1 MSGAPFLRRSKH
13 SIVQG
18 RSSDSSRMRRL
29 PGFHQWL
36 GLPHPFMP
44 STGGTHSSGNCCRFT
59 RHSLLIPR
67 EGETIAGTKIGF
79 SRREANESGGIFVRR
94 VRKSLKK
101 PFRPR
106 PAVFG
111 RPPSIFG
118 THFAITSINCG
129 TATAVRFLH
138 LFKFGLVVLGGQPPG
153 AAGNRDDSLLFFC
166 VSRNAEPKRRRT
178 GPETQQPSIAFIRAA
193 QNRTGNEATVHRPP

>member
-1 MSGAPFLRRSKH
+1 MQHTKSLYRRFAILIFIGFPAERSPACIKYAVLQTNCGLV
-13 SIVQG
+13 IVNDPN
-18 RSSDSSRMRRL
+18 RFSFERLPPKLRMRRF
-29 PGFHQWL
+29 PC
-36 GLPHPFMP
+36 
-44 STGGTHSSGNCCRFT
+44 SARSRK
-59 RHSLLIPR
+59 
-67 EGETIAGTKIGF
+67 KIGF
-79 SRREANESGGIFVRR
+79 SRQEANESGGIFVRR

-166 VSRNAEPKRRRT
+166 VSRNAEPDRKRGNRPSPPKTRFLSGRVRT
-178 GPETQQPSIAFIRAA
+178 
-193 QNRTGNEATVHRPP
+193 PP

>member
-1 MSGAPFLRRSKH
+1 MPQRKSPCGRDSQQRELLPIHTAFPFNS
-13 SIVQG
+13 
-18 RSSDSSRMRRL
+18 
-29 PGFHQWL
+29 
-36 GLPHPFMP
+36 
-44 STGGTHSSGNCCRFT
+44 
-59 RHSLLIPR
+59 PR
-67 EGETIAGTKIGF
+67 GETIAGTKIGF

-106 PAVFG
+106 PTVFG

-138 LFKFGLVVLGGQPPG
+138 LFKFGLVVLGGRPPR
-153 AAGNRDDSLLFFC
+153 AAGNREIPCCFCIRMPGAPFLRAQGTKKPPGVPIGSLQRSGCRFHGAAMRSGTKT
-166 VSRNAEPKRRRT
+166 VRRT
-178 GPETQQPSIAFIRAA
+178 TRENSKIQP
-193 QNRTGNEATVHRPP
+193 THHGKT

>member
-1 MSGAPFLRRSKH
+1 MARIAASFHALDGRDSQQRELLPIHTAFPFNS
-13 SIVQG
+13 
-18 RSSDSSRMRRL
+18 
-29 PGFHQWL
+29 
-36 GLPHPFMP
+36 
-44 STGGTHSSGNCCRFT
+44 
-59 RHSLLIPR
+59 PR
-67 EGETIAGTKIGF
+67 GETIAGTKIGF

-153 AAGNRDDSLLFFC
+153 AAGNRDDSLLFFVC
-166 VSRNAEPKRRRT
+166 IHPPPRRT
-178 GPETQQPSIAFIRAA
+178 GPETR
-193 QNRTGNEATVHRPP
+193 RPPIAPKTRLLAGRPLKPAS

>member
-1 MSGAPFLRRSKH
+1 MARIAASFHALDGRDSQQRELLPIHTAFPFNS
-13 SIVQG
+13 
-18 RSSDSSRMRRL
+18 
-29 PGFHQWL
+29 
-36 GLPHPFMP
+36 
-44 STGGTHSSGNCCRFT
+44 
-59 RHSLLIPR
+59 PR
-67 EGETIAGTKIGF
+67 GETIAGTKIGF

-166 VSRNAEPKRRRT
+166 VSTRRSEEADRKRGNRPSPPKTRFLSGRVRT
-178 GPETQQPSIAFIRAA
+178 
-193 QNRTGNEATVHRPP
+193 PP

>member
-1 MSGAPFLRRSKH
+1 MARIAASFHALDGRDSQQRELLPIHTAFPFNSPRR
-13 SIVQG
+13 
-18 RSSDSSRMRRL
+18 
-29 PGFHQWL
+29 
-36 GLPHPFMP
+36 
-44 STGGTHSSGNCCRFT
+44 
-59 RHSLLIPR
+59 
-67 EGETIAGTKIGF
+67 ETIAGTKIGF

-193 QNRTGNEATVHRPP
+193 QNRTGNEATVHRPLKPAS

>member
-1 MSGAPFLRRSKH
+1 MARIAASFHALDGRDSQQRELLPIHTAFPFNS
-13 SIVQG
+13 
-18 RSSDSSRMRRL
+18 
-29 PGFHQWL
+29 
-36 GLPHPFMP
+36 
-44 STGGTHSSGNCCRFT
+44 
-59 RHSLLIPR
+59 PR
-67 EGETIAGTKIGF
+67 GETIAGTKIVF

-153 AAGNRDDSLLFFC
+153 AAGNRDDSLLFFVC
-166 VSRNAEPKRRRT
+166 IHPPPRRT
-178 GPETQQPSIAFIRAA
+178 GPETRQPSIAPLKPAS
-193 QNRTGNEATVHRPP
+193 

>member
-1 MSGAPFLRRSKH
+1 MARIAASFHALDGRDSQQRELLPIHTAFPFNS
-13 SIVQG
+13 
-18 RSSDSSRMRRL
+18 
-29 PGFHQWL
+29 
-36 GLPHPFMP
+36 
-44 STGGTHSSGNCCRFT
+44 
-59 RHSLLIPR
+59 PR
-67 EGETIAGTKIGF
+67 GETIAGTKIGF
-79 SRREANESGGIFVRR
+79 SRREANESGEIFVRR

-166 VSRNAEPKRRRT
+166 VSRNAEPGPKRSNRPSPLSVQRRT
-178 GPETQQPSIAFIRAA
+178 GPETRQPSIAPLKPAS
-193 QNRTGNEATVHRPP
+193 